1 MTVRIPRILLSGTS
15 SRAGKTIISVGL
27 MRALKN
33 RGYRVQ
39 PFKVGPD
46 FIDPSFHLFATGT
59 YSRNLDSYMMTG
71 ENIQESFQRNA
82 KDADIAVIEGVMG
95 LYDSHNGLD
104 EKGSTGEVAKILEAP
119 VILIA
124 NIERISRTAAAFVMG
139 YKEFDRDV
147 NIEGVIL
154 NRTGSK
160 RHSEKARLAVEKLAK
175 MNVLGVMP
183 RDEDVMVPERHLGL
197 TPAYERDQLEKLF
210 EKLAEF
216 IEEYLDVDQII
227 EIASKAPELE
237 EQEENPLFHPEE
249 KFDIN
254 LGIIRDKA
262 FTFYYQDNIDAFKAN
277 GAKIKYIDSLNDP
290 KLPEVDALYI
300 GGGFPEVFAKQ
311 MEDNT
316 NFREDVN
323 DFCSQGRPV
332 YAECGGLMYLG
343 ERATTMDGKSYEM
356 VGFLP
361 IETQM
366 QKKFQALGYTRY
378 DVIKDNPI
386 SKVGDSL
393 VGHEFHYSKIK
404 LKDRVD
410 LVYKAQR
417 GRGVDGEYDGILKK
431 NTLASYLHLH
441 VLSHPSMIE
450 RFLRLAEKTKN

>member
-1 MTVRIPRILLSGTS
+1 
-15 SRAGKTIISVGL
+15 
-27 MRALKN
+27 
-33 RGYRVQ
+33 
-39 PFKVGPD
+39 
-46 FIDPSFHLFATGT
+46 
-59 YSRNLDSYMMTG
+59 
-71 ENIQESFQRNA
+71 
-82 KDADIAVIEGVMG
+82 MG

-104 EKGSTGEVAKILEAP
+104 EKGSTGEVAKILDAP

-124 NIERISRTAAAFVMG
+124 NIERLSRTAAAFVMG

-154 NRTGSK
+154 NRAGSK
-160 RHSEKARLAVEKLAK
+160 RHSKKARLAVEKLANMK
-175 MNVLGVMP
+175 VFGVMP
-183 RDEDVMVPERHLGL
+183 RDEDIMVPERHLGL
-197 TPAYERDQLEKLF
+197 TPAYESNHLEKLF
-210 EKLAEF
+210 EKLAKF

-227 EIASKAPELE
+227 EIANQAPELE
-237 EQEENPLFHPEE
+237 KQEENPVFHPE
-249 KFDIN
+249 KRFDIN
-254 LGIIRDKA
+254 LGIIRDQA

-290 KLPEVDALYI
+290 KLPDVDALYI

-311 MEDNT
+311 MGENT
-316 NFREDVN
+316 ALRAEVK

-343 ERATTMDGKSYEM
+343 KKATSMDGQSYEM

-378 DVIKDNPI
+378 NVIKDNPI
-386 SKVGDSL
+386 SKTEDSL
-393 VGHEFHYSKIK
+393 IGHEFHYSKIK
-404 LKDRVD
+404 LKDKVD

-417 GRGVDGEYDGILKK
+417 GRGINGEYDGILKK

-441 VLSHPSMIE
+441 VLSHPSMVE
-450 RFLRLAEKTKN
+450 HFLKLAEKTKN